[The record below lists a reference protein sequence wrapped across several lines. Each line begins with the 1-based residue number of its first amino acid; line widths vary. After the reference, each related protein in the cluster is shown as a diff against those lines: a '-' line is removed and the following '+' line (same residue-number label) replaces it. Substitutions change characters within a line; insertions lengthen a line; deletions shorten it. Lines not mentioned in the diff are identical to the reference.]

1 MHMRTPASVPA
12 AAVILALLSCFA
24 ASTRRSISV
33 NAENPRTVGSTESC
47 DSVNETFR
55 AEIRLEFRNTFIE
68 ELEGDEDL
76 ESAAKPREVT
86 FQQPNVASDAA
97 PAVHK
102 NLTPRALQILK
113 KFWAVASLDPLQ
125 PSADLLAFS
134 EDAGK
139 LLGIS
144 GAATR
149 DEVFRKFASGEHLL
163 PGSRPYAMAYGGHQ
177 FGYWAGQLGD
187 GRATNLGEIVG
198 PDGRYLLLP
207 GFPSIPSNDALPV
220 PYRPLAFAGR
230 GRPN

>member
-1 MHMRTPASVPA
+1 MRTPASVPT

-24 ASTRRSISV
+24 ASTRKSISV
-33 NAENPRTVGSTESC
+33 SAENPRTVGSTESC
-47 DSVNETFR
+47 ASVNETFR
-55 AEIRLEFRNTFIE
+55 AEIARLQFRNTFIE

-86 FQQPNVASDAA
+86 SQQPNVASDAA

-102 NLTPRALQILK
+102 ILTPRALQILK

-144 GAATR
+144 GAAMR

-198 PDGRYLLLP
+198 PDGRYLSLS
-207 GFPSIPSNDALPV
+207 GFPSIQSNDALPV
-220 PYRPLAFAGR
+220 SYRPLAFAGH